1 MAFIAKRLSR
11 EKTLGERLKSLRD
24 EHRIKLGT
32 LAATLQIPEKFL
44 ADLEAGRYKNL
55 PEEIYVRNFIRSYA
69 NAFGRDSAAF
79 LDLYELEAAAAR
91 GSRKAE
97 RMVPAISIKKKDL
110 MPPVL
115 VFRMIVA
122 GALCLGLIAYLGYE
136 VKMITSPPSLTIFEP
151 ADNAVTRTGKITV
164 RGKVGQEARIA
175 INGEE
180 VLADSSG
187 NFKETL
193 RLQRGLNMIK
203 VSASKR
209 RSKERTVFLR
219 VVYEEP
225 AP

>member
-24 EHRIKLGT
+24 EHRIKIST

-44 ADLEAGRYKNL
+44 ADLETGRYKDL
-55 PEEIYVRNFIRSYA
+55 PEEIYVRNFIRAYA

-79 LDLYELEAAAAR
+79 LDLYELEVAAAR

-97 RMVPAISIKKKDL
+97 RMAPAISIKKNDL
-110 MPPVL
+110 LPTVL
-115 VFRMIVA
+115 ILRIAIA
-122 GALCLGLIAYLGYE
+122 GILCLGLIAYLGYE

-151 ADNAVTRTGKITV
+151 TDNAVTKTGEITV
-164 RGKVGQEARIA
+164 RGKVGQEAQIT
-175 INGEE
+175 INGEN

-187 NFKETL
+187 YFKETL
-193 RLQRGLNMIK
+193 RLQRGLNMIQI
-203 VSASKR
+203 SASKR
-209 RSKERTVFLR
+209 RSKEKTIFLR
-219 VVYEEP
+219 VVYEEE